1 MRFVIIALVVVG
13 FGMLAGWLADNPGG
27 IAVDWAGWRVET
39 SIPVVAAFLFALVLV
54 SAFLFWLWG
63 LIAGGPGRLGAI
75 FRGGRREKGYRALT
89 EGMAAIAAGEAQ
101 VAVRAASRAEALL
114 DSPPIAKLLRAQ
126 AAQLAG
132 DEDTAEEYF
141 EAMLKSPETELVA
154 LRGLLIHAGRA
165 GDHQRALELA
175 ARARALRPGATWA
188 VRALFDLQVG
198 AEDWDSAIRTLEAGQ
213 RSGVYDKGLVIHRK
227 AVMET
232 AQALRLEAGGDL
244 KAAIAKAAD
253 ARKHDPDHV
262 PATVVEARLLAAEGS
277 GRRAARHLSDG
288 WKRTRH
294 PEIARAFL
302 DLKPSE
308 TAKDK
313 LHRFDGWDTTANDH
327 PEGLLVRAQLLL
339 EAGDIAAARDA
350 AERAIRFADVVD
362 QRFCRLMVQIEE
374 RAEDGAARAR
384 EWLVRLSESPAAA
397 HWECDHCGEVARDWA
412 PRCPH
417 CDQFDTLHWRHPHA
431 STEPVTLVEARPA
444 AETARPEPVT
454 VEVH

>member
-1 MRFVIIALVVVG
+1 MIRFVIIALVVIG
-13 FGMLAGWLADNPGG
+13 FGVLAGWLADNPGA
-27 IAVDWAGWRVET
+27 IAIDWAGWRVET
-39 SIPVVAAFLFALVLV
+39 SIPVLAAGLFALVLV
-54 SAFLFWLWG
+54 SAFGYRLWSW
-63 LIAGGPGRLGAI
+63 IMGGPGRLGSV
-75 FRGGRREKGYRALT
+75 FRGGRREKGYKALT

-101 VAVRAASRAEALL
+101 VAVRAASRAEVLL

-132 DEDTAEEYF
+132 DEDTAEQYF

-154 LRGLLIHAGRA
+154 LRGLLILAGRA
-165 GDHQRALELA
+165 GDHERALDLA

-198 AEDWDSAIRTLEAGQ
+198 AEDWDAAIRTLEAGQ
-213 RSGVYDKGLVIHRK
+213 RSGVYERGLVIHRK

-232 AQALRLEAGGDL
+232 AQALRLETGGDL
-244 KAAIAKAAD
+244 RGAIAKAAE
-253 ARKHDPDHV
+253 ARRHDPDHV
-262 PATVVEARLLAAEGS
+262 PAIVVEARLLGAEGNA
-277 GRRAARHLSDG
+277 RRAARHLQEG

-294 PEIARAFL
+294 PEIARMFL
-302 DLKPSE
+302 DLHPGE
-308 TAKDK
+308 DAKAR

-327 PEGLLVRAQLLL
+327 PEGLLVRARLLL
-339 EAGDIAAARDA
+339 ETGDLPAARDA
-350 AERAIRFADVVD
+350 ADRAIRFADVVD

-384 EWLVRLSESPAAA
+384 DWLVRLSEAPAAA
-397 HWECDHCGEVARDWA
+397 HWECEHCGEVARDWA

-417 CDQFDTLHWRHPHA
+417 CDQFDSLHWRRPSPA
-431 STEPVTLVEARPA
+431 SEPVALVEARPDPA
-444 AETARPEPVT
+444 PRPEPVT